1 MPKLGL
7 TIEPEELWSF
17 AKSSRLWSKRTW
29 AQSQLISNSF
39 LYLLAEEGFELV
51 TVSSR
56 TQLIIHQLGEFISML
71 LRFIAGAAP
80 V

>member
-1 MPKLGL
+1 MPKLGF
-7 TIEPEELWSF
+7 TIELKELWSF
-17 AKSSRLWSKRTW
+17 AKSSRLWSERNW

-56 TQLIIHQLGEFISML
+56 TQLIIHWLGEFISML
-71 LRFIAGAAP
+71 LRYIDGAAP